1 MRFIGKRQRRSGPGS
16 AGLIECCWCHTD
28 HVCAI
33 DWEETDD
40 THWWIRLR
48 CGACGVWRDVVTT
61 DEEAA
66 TLDRE
71 LSRQMASIERELARL
86 ELEHIDPSSFSV

>member
-1 MRFIGKRQRRSGPGS
+1 MWFHRKPMRGDEPGP
-16 AGLIECCWCHTD
+16 AGLIQCCWCHTD
-28 HVCAI
+28 HVSLV
-33 DWEETDD
+33 DWEEIDE

-66 TLDRE
+66 VLDRA
-71 LSRQMASIERELARL
+71 LSRQMAEIERAVARL
-86 ELEHIDPSSFSV
+86 EFDPLDPSSFSV